1 MTDTMANGTDT
12 AAPWVIDWRGHRL
25 ASNEVLVGHYSLAV
39 MLASDSWE
47 IDPRSSPANLIA
59 WVIVAVVSDTGREV
73 ADVQAELSE
82 APMVELLRAVT
93 TVE

>member
-1 MTDTMANGTDT
+1 MTDTMANGT
-12 AAPWVIDWRGHRL
+12 ALAPWVIEWRGSRL
-25 ASNEVLVGHYSLAV
+25 ASADVTVGHYSLAV

-59 WVIVAVVSDTGREV
+59 WVIVAVVNATGREV

-82 APMVELLRAVT
+82 APMVELLRSLTSGA
-93 TVE
+93 